1 MSVAKGPAI
10 IANILHQF
18 FTQDPIVK
26 NLFGT
31 PPRIYDYTPED
42 PVYPY
47 MTYGTVR
54 SEDRSADEA
63 EILSH
68 TVTLHLWSRYSGRA
82 EVLDLLATL
91 SERFDAISADQGDYK
106 INGLNVLYV
115 DVFRARDNRTQHGLI
130 RLSVQTETLIM
141 EPSS

>member
-10 IANILHQF
+10 IANIFHQYF
-18 FTQDPIVK
+18 SQDPVVMS
-26 NLFGT
+26 LFGD
-31 PPRIYDYTPED
+31 PLRIYDYTPED

-54 SEDRSADEA
+54 SEDRSADEV

-68 TVTLHLWSRYSGRA
+68 TVTLHIWSRYTGRA
-82 EVLDLLATL
+82 EVLDLLAIL
-91 SERFDAISADQGDYK
+91 SERLDTIPAQQGDHN
-106 INGLNVLYV
+106 ISSLNVLYV

-130 RLSVQTETLIM
+130 RLSVQTETLIT
-141 EPSS
+141 ELNS

>member
-1 MSVAKGPAI
+1 MSVAKGPSV
-10 IANILHQF
+10 IANILHQYLS
-18 FTQDPIVK
+18 QDAIVMS
-26 NLFGT
+26 LFGS
-31 PPRIYDYTPED
+31 PPRIYDFTPED

-54 SEDRSADEA
+54 SEDRSADEV

-82 EVLDLLATL
+82 EVLDLLATFSDRL
-91 SERFDAISADQGDYK
+91 ERLPAQQIDHK
-106 INGLNVLYV
+106 IIGLNVLYV

-130 RLSVQTETLIM
+130 RLSVQTETLVM
-141 EPSS
+141 EPN